1 MTSGQG
7 EISTHSLE
15 MTGSSISTYAVFTL
29 LIALKSSLLILFGPV
44 FTPDSSGYSDM
55 ARTMLE
61 STAWLHTG
69 QSPFS
74 FRIIGYPAIL
84 AAAMLVGGSF
94 WSYVVVFLQCVISL
108 CAVAAMLRLGC
119 ELGLSRGLSLFAVT
133 ASATSLQL
141 TLDQCILT
149 DSLNASFVIFAIVL
163 IVQGA
168 RDGHPF
174 SPAAALAAGLLLALA
189 FLVREIMQV
198 LIVVFLPL
206 LLVRVIAATK
216 GGRARTFAGAILVVA
231 PVLIT
236 VAAYREWNNYR
247 TGERFVT
254 TGAQTALL
262 IPVVEAA
269 KHDLHVLDGDTPL
282 DLALRSHVQHY
293 TFGEIIAV
301 NAELSAEG
309 YRPTEIARLVTARY
323 IGAWRQHPVAMLLF
337 VRSKLSENQAKLAVR
352 PFAAVCEIIEW
363 GHSEPQCPDY
373 RDVYQ
378 KLLKTP
384 SSLTLGELGTFVAVT
399 VQNALSIVLFAAFLI
414 GVPVL
419 IIAQL
424 GRSLLQRETRPA
436 PMTPLLIAGGL
447 WLLYCGWDFAYVMLT
462 FENRYLAP
470 IVPLSIFCGFYALQ
484 QAVRWIQEHSRKGRV
499 AAHA

>member
-1 MTSGQG
+1 MIIRQSRPYA
-7 EISTHSLE
+7 HRVRV
-15 MTGSSISTYAVFTL
+15 TGTGGSIYAVFAILITL
-29 LIALKSSLLILFGPV
+29 KFLLLALFGPV
-44 FTPDSSGYSDM
+44 FTPDSAGYSDM
-55 ARTMLE
+55 ARNMLE
-61 STAWLHTG
+61 SRAWLHTDV
-69 QSPFS
+69 PLFS
-74 FRIIGYPAIL
+74 FRIVGYPAIL
-84 AAAMLVGGSF
+84 AAAMKIGGSF
-94 WSYVVVFLQCVISL
+94 WSYVVVCLQCVVSL
-108 CAVAAMLRLGC
+108 CAAAAMLRLGC
-119 ELGLSRGLSLFAVT
+119 ELGLSRGLSLLAVA

-149 DSLNASFVIFAIVL
+149 DSLNASFIIFAIVL
-163 IVQGA
+163 IVRGA
-168 RDGHPF
+168 RDGHAF
-174 SPAAALAAGLLLALA
+174 SLSAGLAAGLLLALA

-206 LLVRVIAATK
+206 LVVRVIAAAK
-216 GGRARTFAGAILVVA
+216 GARARTFVSAVLVVA

-269 KHDLHVLDGDTPL
+269 KHDPHVLDGDTPL
-282 DLALRSHVQHY
+282 DRALRSHVQHY

-323 IGAWRQHPVAMLLF
+323 IEAWRQHPVAMLLF

-352 PFAAVCEIIEW
+352 AFTAVCEIIEW

-378 KLLKTP
+378 RFLRAP

-399 VQNALSIVLFAAFLI
+399 VQNALSIVLFGAFLL

-419 IIAQL
+419 IFTWL
-424 GRSLLQRETRPA
+424 RRWRLLREATGFVSS
-436 PMTPLLIAGGL
+436 LLIAGGL
-447 WLLYCGWDFAYVMLT
+447 WILYCGWDLAYVMLT

-470 IVPLSIFCGFYALQ
+470 VVWSI
-484 QAVRWIQEHSRKGRV
+484 SR
-499 AAHA
+499 